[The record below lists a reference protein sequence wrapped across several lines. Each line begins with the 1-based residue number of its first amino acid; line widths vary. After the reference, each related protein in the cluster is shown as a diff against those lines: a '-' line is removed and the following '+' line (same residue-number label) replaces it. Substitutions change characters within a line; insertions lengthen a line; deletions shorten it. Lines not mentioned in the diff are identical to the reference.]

1 MEIDVLSLHSTL
13 TIRLNHFR
21 ATRLSVDISVLSVA
35 FMPVTDLFR
44 NTSVADVAFVEM
56 VKDAWIKLWLDEA
69 ALTGPVWL

>member
-1 MEIDVLSLHSTL
+1 
-13 TIRLNHFR
+13 
-21 ATRLSVDISVLSVA
+21 
-35 FMPVTDLFR
+35 MPVTDLFR